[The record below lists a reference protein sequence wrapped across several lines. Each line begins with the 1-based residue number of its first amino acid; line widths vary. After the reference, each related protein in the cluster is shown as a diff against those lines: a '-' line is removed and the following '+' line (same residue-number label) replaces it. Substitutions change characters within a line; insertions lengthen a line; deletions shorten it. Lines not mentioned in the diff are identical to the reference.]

1 VQRRNL
7 HRVSHLG
14 TSSQSTSELVTVV
27 GMRAQRMP
35 NKSFI
40 GWWQVVNMSGCH
52 NNDQKSLRENF
63 LPSRNITPTRSRERD
78 PMPTCRLKIPSTLNE

>member
-1 VQRRNL
+1 VNP
-7 HRVSHLG
+7 
-14 TSSQSTSELVTVV
+14 ELLTVV

-40 GWWQVVNMSGCH
+40 GWWHVINMSGCN
-52 NNDQKSLRENF
+52 NNDLKSLRETSF
-63 LPSRNITPTRSRERD
+63 LAGILPLLVKREKD